1 MNRRES
7 AWSQSLSAR
16 GDALNLWVLR
26 TTRQPSFEHSRTV
39 AEALGPRPSR
49 ELLLVYFKSLRRAWS
64 TLVFATALLAI
75 GLAFVGNRLDG
86 NAGNTAA
93 AAAGFFVV
101 GFCLGGE
108 ADAVWRHT
116 YTKRE
121 TRQNLDRAG
130 SADVERTARLHRRVH
145 ANSASVIL
153 QLLGGFIAAGVV
165 LIYS

>member
-1 MNRRES
+1 
-7 AWSQSLSAR
+7 L
-16 GDALNLWVLR
+16 
-26 TTRQPSFEHSRTV
+26 FEHSRTV
-39 AEALGPRPSR
+39 AEALGPRPST

-64 TLVFATALLAI
+64 SLVFATALLAI
-75 GLAFVGNRLDG
+75 GLAFVAHRLDG
-86 NAGNTAA
+86 NVGNTAA
-93 AAAGFFVV
+93 AAVGFFAV

-121 TRQNLDRAG
+121 TRKTVDRAA
-130 SADVERTARLHRRVH
+130 SPDDERTARLHRMVH

-153 QLLGGFIAAGVV
+153 QLLGGFIAAGLV